1 MRLTAILALALIIPL
16 LHAETIDELRA
27 RLVADDIVEATSD
40 PVPAGVAVTYNDGN
54 SDITVNELYLPVIV
68 TRNDASP
75 PALRATR
82 MLITVYDYN
91 GPAEKAHVT
100 DTGVHNYV
108 APPRDAKELL
118 YEGRLALITLRD
130 NAIPIPAA
138 PTAELPLV
146 VSEPAWHGRIISAYT
161 VRKDQTTVAGVP
173 GSIVRIKLRVD
184 GGIDDAVSVFIWVS
198 NAGQYV
204 VDPYED

>member
-1 MRLTAILALALIIPL
+1 MKLLTRITILLILAAS
-16 LHAETIDELRA
+16 HAEAETLNEYVDRVIRPVVYD
-27 RLVADDIVEATSD
+27 VIV
-40 PVPAGVAVTYNDGN
+40 VPAQPHTQVGNLAYYDVTVQTTSATANVT
-54 SDITVNELYLPVIV
+54 TVQ
-68 TRNDASP
+68 TQ
-75 PALRATR
+75 
-82 MLITVYDYN
+82 TVVYN
-91 GPAEKAHVT
+91 GALDSWSLHNRQVT
-100 DTGVHNYV
+100 DHV
-108 APPRDAKELL
+108 APTQTPSAKYLL
-118 YEGRLALITLRD
+118 YAGRQTLIDLRD

-138 PTAELPLV
+138 PTAELPLI